1 MDGAKKTR
9 ISRKRTVYEKNTR
22 TEKQHGSP
30 SYGDKLK
37 NETSAN
43 RSYGVKFRTGKKDN
57 YM

>member
-43 RSYGVKFRTGKKDN
+43 RSYGVER
-57 YM
+57 